1 MLTEKGTLPIG
12 VEYEGKTH
20 KEFEIRE
27 QLVSD
32 MISVFDDSAQAAR
45 AEKNNYYFS
54 ICILAK
60 LIVSIGTIPTE
71 AITVDLLLGMLQDDL
86 NEIKQAEARLDS
98 KRKSFR
104 GKPEK
109 YTRSGNRPSENG
121 V

>member
-20 KEFEIRE
+20 KDFEIRE

-45 AEKNNYYFS
+45 ADKNNYYLGM
-54 ICILAK
+54 CILAK
-60 LIVSIGTIPTE
+60 TIVSIGTIPKE
-71 AITVDLLLGMLQDDL
+71 ALTVDLLLGMLQDDL
-86 NEIKQAEARLDS
+86 NEVKRAEGRLDV

-104 GKPEK
+104 GKAEK
-109 YTRSGNRPSENG
+109 
-121 V
+121 